1 MNILI
6 LGSSGL
12 LGRQLCNFLKSYK
25 KINLIDNGLR
35 SRKFNIN
42 NKSELKKLIFISN
55 PYLIINA
62 SGFTNI
68 DLCERKKK
76 YSRRLN
82 VGVIKNIFKLK
93 KKYRLKFFFIQ
104 FSTDQIY
111 DSKKIIPNKENFKL
125 KINNEYS
132 RQKVAQEKLCLK
144 NKSLILR
151 TNFFG
156 KTYAKKQSF
165 SDWVYRSFN
174 RNKKFYLF
182 KDVYFNPL
190 RIDTICKIIKN
201 IIIKNNFKIRGIYNI
216 GSRGYMSKS
225 NFAIYFAK
233 KIKIYKKNYFI
244 KNVNSVSKVKRSKNM
259 IMDIKKFEYKFNIRL
274 PKIKNEITNE
284 IKKYA
289 NAKI

>member
-12 LGRQLCNFLKSYK
+12 LGRELHDCLKSCK
-25 KINLIDNGLR
+25 QFRVFHNGLR

-42 NKSELKKLIFISN
+42 NRYQLKKLLFKSN
-55 PYLIINA
+55 PFLIINA
-62 SGFTNI
+62 SGITNI
-68 DLCERKKK
+68 DYCEKERNFSYKT
-76 YSRRLN
+76 N
-82 VGVIKNIFKLK
+82 VGLVKNIFNLK
-93 KKYRLKFFFIQ
+93 NKFRLDFFFIQ

-111 DSKKIIPNKENFKL
+111 DSIKIVQNKESFKL

-132 RQKVAQEKLCLK
+132 KQKSAQEKICLK

-156 KTYAKKQSF
+156 KNYNKKQSF
-165 SDWVYRSFN
+165 SDWIFKSFN
-174 RNKKFYLF
+174 KKKEFYLF

-201 IIIKNNFKIRGIYNI
+201 IILQKKFIVEGIYNL
-216 GSRGYMSKS
+216 GSRGFMSKS

-233 KIKIYKKNYFI
+233 KVKIYKKNYVL
-244 KNVNSVSKVKRSKNM
+244 KNINSVLKVKRSKNM
-259 IMDIKKFEYKFNIRL
+259 VMHVKKFENKFNIKL
-274 PKIKNEITNE
+274 PKIQNEIINE
-284 IKKYA
+284 SIKYL
-289 NAKI
+289 NA